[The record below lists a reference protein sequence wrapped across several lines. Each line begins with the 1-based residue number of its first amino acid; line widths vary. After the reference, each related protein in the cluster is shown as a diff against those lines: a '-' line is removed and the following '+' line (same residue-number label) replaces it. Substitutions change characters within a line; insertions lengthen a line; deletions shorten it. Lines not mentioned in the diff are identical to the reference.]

1 MSSGSGS
8 GSAAPGVDVA
18 DAPAAMAAVTVEPRP
33 PAARLSELGVRSWP
47 KWGGP
52 PGRYALSY
60 GARQTCYVVRGRVSA
75 TVEGSP
81 ERAIQFG
88 AGDLVVFARGTRC
101 TWHIAAAVD
110 MHYAFDP
117 S

>member
-1 MSSGSGS
+1 MASSS
-8 GSAAPGVDVA
+8 GSAAPGVDAV
-18 DAPAAMAAVTVEPRP
+18 DVPAATAAVTVERRP
-33 PAARLSELGVRSWP
+33 AAARLSELGVRSWP

-60 GARQTCYVVRGRVSA
+60 GSRQTCYVVRGRVSA
-75 TVEGSP
+75 AVEGSP
-81 ERAIQFG
+81 GGAVQFG

-101 TWHIAAAVD
+101 TWHIVSAVD